1 MLVGIREIFMG
12 ANQWMRP
19 ERSFTTPEVRG
30 SNRDLLNF
38 IWKFFMISELKRR
51 KWTKRSMMMNRR
63 VLKRSLGKG
72 ELWIKHKMFVQ
83 YWPNRKLF
91 SMTLESNNEA
101 FSKASWVNLQKF
113 QFANLLKYKQNQI
126 RTLLLR
132 FANRHVCKLMNSRD
146 LVKRRVKR
154 INGLII
160 VNRFTALVPV
170 DLLHHITGEGIQ

>member
-12 ANQWMRP
+12 ANQWMWPGGRLQHQ
-19 ERSFTTPEVRG
+19 RSVVRIETYWILFG
-30 SNRDLLNF
+30 NFLWYLN
-38 IWKFFMISELKRR
+38 WKGENEQ
-51 KWTKRSMMMNRR
+51 KRSMMMNRR

-91 SMTLESNNEA
+91 SMTLESLNAA